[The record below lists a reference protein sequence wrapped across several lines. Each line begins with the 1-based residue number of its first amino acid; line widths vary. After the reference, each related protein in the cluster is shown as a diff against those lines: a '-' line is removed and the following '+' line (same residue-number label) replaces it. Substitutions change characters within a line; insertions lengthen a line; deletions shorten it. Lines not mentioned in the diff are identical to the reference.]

1 MTIFRIPVQRRF
13 SDIDLLGHVNN
24 VVFHDY
30 LQEARV
36 HVIRQ
41 VTAGTHIGFTH
52 VIVRQEINHRRP
64 LYLKAE
70 PVTVEVWIP
79 TIGAAS
85 YQFAYR
91 ILDDDGSLAADALS
105 VMAYFN
111 PETKS
116 ASRIPLDVRAL
127 LTDALEPDRALES
140 HGAGEHA

>member
-1 MTIFRIPVQRRF
+1 MQRRF

-105 VMAYFN
+105 VMAYYN

-116 ASRIPLDVRAL
+116 ASRIPPDVRAL
-127 LTDALEPDRALES
+127 LTEALEPDHVIES
-140 HGAGEHA
+140 HRTGAHA

>member
-70 PVTVEVWIP
+70 PVTVEIWIS

-111 PETKS
+111 PATKS
-116 ASRIPLDVRAL
+116 ASRIPPDVRAL
-127 LTDALEPDRALES
+127 LTVALEPDHVNAQHRA
-140 HGAGEHA
+140 GAHA

>member
-85 YQFAYR
+85 YQFASR
-91 ILDDDGSLAADALS
+91 ILDDDGSVAADALS

>member
-1 MTIFRIPVQRRF
+1 MTIFRVPVQRRF

-70 PVTVEVWIP
+70 PVTVEIWIP
-79 TIGAAS
+79 AIGAAS

-116 ASRIPLDVRAL
+116 ASRIPPDVRAL
-127 LTDALEPDRALES
+127 LTEALEPDRALES
-140 HGAGEHA
+140 NRAGVHA

>member
-1 MTIFRIPVQRRF
+1 MQRRF

-70 PVTVEVWIP
+70 PVTVEIWIP
-79 TIGAAS
+79 AIGAAS

-116 ASRIPLDVRAL
+116 ASRIPPDVRAL
-127 LTDALEPDRALES
+127 LTEALEPDHVIES
-140 HGAGEHA
+140 HRTGAHA

>member
-1 MTIFRIPVQRRF
+1 MTIFRVPVQRRF

-116 ASRIPLDVRAL
+116 ASRIPPDVRAL
-127 LTDALEPDRALES
+127 LTEALEPDHVIES
-140 HGAGEHA
+140 HRTGAHA

>member
-91 ILDDDGSLAADALS
+91 ILDDDGSVAADALS
-105 VMAYFN
+105 DKAYFN